1 MRKKLFI
8 FGAGAVVKDICIIID
23 KINDIKPI
31 WTVLGFVE
39 NDKNLSGKSILG
51 LPIINFSELPDS
63 NEIYGICGIMDPKL
77 KKIIVNKEIR
87 EKGYKLATIIHPDID
102 CPEDTKIG
110 HGAII
115 FSGVKI
121 SCNVEIG
128 SCVWLDKNVLLGHS
142 TEIGDYSSIMPS
154 TVISGMCKLG
164 SGCTVGAGAIL
175 YQNINIGDDS
185 LIGIGTTVINNIP
198 GKSSVIDFPRK
209 IIRENM

>member
-1 MRKKLFI
+1 MGKIFI
-8 FGAGAVVKDICIIID
+8 FGAGAAVKDICLIID
-23 KINDIKPI
+23 KINNIKPT
-31 WTVLGFVE
+31 WTILGFVD
-39 NDKNLSGKSILG
+39 NDPNLSGQKLLG
-51 LPIINFSELPDS
+51 LPIVKFSELTDS
-63 NEIYGICGIMDPKL
+63 KELHGICGIMNPKL
-77 KKIIVNKEIR
+77 KEKIVNDEILN
-87 EKGYKLATIIHPDID
+87 KGYKLATIIHPDID